1 MQKNTKG
8 CFSTNGQLILASSS
22 PRRQQFLQELGIEF
36 KVETVEIDESI
47 EKAEAPKALVLRLS
61 KEKAAAVSKNFPEAH
76 VLAADTVVVIDGEI
90 LGKPKDVKDA
100 ERMLKRLS
108 DRWHEV
114 WTGFCVMK
122 KTVALNAGSAVK
134 TRVFFR
140 ELSDDLCRAYVLTG
154 EPSDK
159 AGGYGIQG
167 KGGFLVEKIEGSHS
181 NVIGLPVAQVV
192 DNLLQYNIITP
203 RLR

>member
-47 EKAEAPKALVLRLS
+47 EKGEAPKALVLRLS

-114 WTGFCVMK
+114 WTGFCIMK
-122 KTVALNAGSAVK
+122 KTVTLNAGSAVK